1 MERRKSRQFD
11 GTDDPQVA
19 SPSPA
24 ASATAAHPS
33 GGTVGLLRREVS
45 RAYTAV
51 VTAGAAVSEASVDAL
66 AVLLRLME
74 AQVGLASSSCDSLFP
89 I

>member
-11 GTDDPQVA
+11 GTDDPQIA
-19 SPSPA
+19 ASPA
-24 ASATAAHPS
+24 AARPS
-33 GGTVGLLRREVS
+33 GGGGGGGVVGLLRREVS

-51 VTAGAAVSEASVDAL
+51 VMAGSAVSEASVDAL

-74 AQVGLASSSCDSLFP
+74 AQV
-89 I
+89 